1 MRNDKEELERQLA
14 AYETAAKGSVPLE
27 RWTGRL
33 GSWPVYA
40 AAAGAALA
48 SSTAAS
54 ASIIYSG
61 IQNVTANITNQHT
74 NTNSTGRR
82 SGHGRAT
89 ALVDI
94 DGLGNDFK
102 IGVGDSFIS
111 PGKTGYFK
119 EFLSGNGS
127 KRLMLQGNSGV
138 ARLSSG
144 AKISTAGRFQEF
156 NTLYAVYD
164 LNYGSWFPGRAP
176 AFAGVEFTQGGQEH
190 FGWIQLDLSGNFN
203 TLTAISWAYNSVPGA
218 PITAGDTG
226 QSAVPEPATAALS
239 VLSAGFLGVLAWR
252 RARKDMPGS

>member
-1 MRNDKEELERQLA
+1 MTDSRLELERQLE
-14 AYETAAKGSVPLE
+14 AYDVSARGTAPQA
-27 RWTGRL
+27 WTGRL
-33 GSWPVYA
+33 GNWAIYT

-89 ALVDI
+89 AVVNI
-94 DGLGNDFK
+94 DGMGNNFV

-119 EFLSGNGS
+119 EWLSGNNP
-127 KRLMLQGNSGV
+127 KRLQLQGNYGV

-144 AKISTAGRFQEF
+144 AKISAGRNFQRF
-156 NTLYAVYD
+156 NTLYNIVD
-164 LNYGSWFPGRAP
+164 LQYGSWIPGQPP
-176 AFAGVEFTQGGQEH
+176 AFAGVEFTEGGQEH
-190 FGWIQLDLSGNFN
+190 FGWIQLDLSSNYN
-203 TLTAISWAYNSVPGA
+203 TLTAISWAYNNVPGA
-218 PITAGDTG
+218 PIAAGDTG
-226 QSAVPEPATAALS
+226 QTATPEPATAALS
-239 VLSAGFLGVLAWR
+239 LLSAGFLGVMGWR
-252 RARKDMPGS
+252 RARRNTSDS